1 MNAYIYENELL
12 LKLEKEGFITPDE
25 KVKELL
31 KELTEIKYLFSLK
44 LLFENFQNNFSSQIL
59 INSLKALSDPTQFDY
74 YSKESIIRLE
84 LHLRTLVIVLERICF
99 SPIILSKELRDKIYN
114 SLTKFVEIHRKTTQ
128 VIEIGIDNNFRSSF
142 NQFNQQKDNN
152 NNDNNIINKRNYNI
166 DFLLV
171 HLRDTL
177 HSLRDDETWFQEILR
192 RTKDILKALLNIS
205 PGVLSIVAPGITISN
220 DSSILQMLS
229 QLRQGLTFKYPVA
242 SYYVDWRIMLIIQ
255 HNVINWSE
263 SDKNIISKKFGEM
276 IIMEHLWSY
285 LEREWINIFDK
296 TMLDSQTKF
305 DEVSNKLN
313 KALINTGNFLND
325 LINGSEPLA
334 LPDTLWFGIL
344 DLAQN
349 LIQRSTHTATYG
361 LCYYLAIES
370 LNMAPS
376 SFIQFK
382 AIEILLYLNNINNE
396 LFSMIEIDFNQ
407 YAAKL
412 DKNDSLIKFQNLLIF
427 VKEKC
432 QQDFNLL
439 NGDILLG
446 KGKGKSLEQNTIFKK
461 EEILPSTIL
470 DIIANEITCPI
481 SNEPTNQLCILK
493 CQHVL
498 SLNNLKKLKQKKC
511 PKCREKVED
520 NDIRYLPQN
529 AIYKNL
535 YSYLYDAGYILPSI
549 EFEDS
554 SNNLYENDSNNS
566 EVDLML
572 TKNKKLIKEI
582 KLNSNRFTLIQS
594 IFQITKSKNLT
605 YQEVIKV
612 LEEKKYGKA
621 VLICKKYLGNFP
633 RSYTMRCILAY
644 AYRNLNSYKLAFLY
658 LNEAIK
664 LKRKNPIA
672 YCIRGEIFFK
682 QSIYEYAIFD
692 LNISI
697 SYKLKVNNV
706 YILLGNSNL
715 LEGEKS
721 QEKNDYTISCYNHA
735 LKNYNKSLQNNPNNY
750 ICLKNCAYIYEC
762 QEKYL
767 NTLEMLDK
775 LLGINQDDSLF
786 LCYYGEILNDLKRYN
801 ESLIIFT
808 KASNLD
814 PENIHILIKQ
824 AITYYIIQKYDLA
837 LLNLEKVIRMD
848 PLNSIA
854 YYYKGLTY
862 YMMEKYSNAMIT
874 LEKFMEL
881 DFNDDLA
888 NMLFYYLKDLLVDNN
903 FENWNNEILLK
914 INQFSY
920 INSNNLLLLIRCK
933 AYIKL
938 KNYYE
943 ANRDLN
949 RLFELNNNISFIYL
963 LQEYSDFWSYLCN
976 YHGINNEE
984 SAKFGI
990 IDEFNNYLYNEKKVY
1005 LISNLLNSNK
1015 KFSKFLENDSDS
1027 GNQSS
1032 SEKAITFKGEMPSIG
1047 FPKLFNNKKL
1057 SSHFITWKINIKKIL
1072 SEECFVKFTIIEGND
1087 NDNSNTLSRE
1097 HVLKYDDILKLEGL
1111 GWIEYTLPFSILTDN
1126 NMEWIQ
1132 PSIDMKN
1139 HSIIMQ
1145 IDYVQFVTSERQT
1158 IYATKMGHFL
1168 PIHKL
1173 YPNIPEAFKDKYF
1186 SKKEMEN
1193 LINLKDIINN

>member
-12 LKLEKEGFITPDE
+12 LKLEKEGFITPDL

-44 LLFENFQNNFSSQIL
+44 LLFEKFQNNFSSQIL
-59 INSLKALSDPTQFDY
+59 INSLKALSEPTQFDY

-114 SLTKFVEIHRKTTQ
+114 SLSKFVEIHRKTTQ
-128 VIEIGIDNNFRSSF
+128 VIEIGVDNNFRSSF

-171 HLRDTL
+171 HSRDTS

-192 RTKDILKALLNIS
+192 RTKDILKAFLNIS

-229 QLRQGLTFKYPVA
+229 QLRQGLSFKHPVA

-255 HNVINWSE
+255 HNVINC
-263 SDKNIISKKFGEM
+263 DKNIISKKFGEM

-349 LIQRSTHTATYG
+349 LIQRSTHTAIY
-361 LCYYLAIES
+361 
-370 LNMAPS
+370 
-376 SFIQFK
+376 
-382 AIEILLYLNNINNE
+382 
-396 LFSMIEIDFNQ
+396 
-407 YAAKL
+407 
-412 DKNDSLIKFQNLLIF
+412 
-427 VKEKC
+427 
-432 QQDFNLL
+432 
-439 NGDILLG
+439 G
-446 KGKGKSLEQNTIFKK
+446 KGKGKSLEQNTVFKK
-461 EEILPSTIL
+461 EEIIPSTIL
-470 DIIANEITCPI
+470 DIIANEIICPI

-511 PKCREKVED
+511 PKCREKVEN

-529 AIYKNL
+529 AIYKIL

-549 EFEDS
+549 EFEES

-582 KLNSNRFTLIQS
+582 KFNSNRFTLIQS
-594 IFQITKSKNLT
+594 ILQITKSKNLT

-621 VLICKKYLGNFP
+621 VLICKKYLENFP

-672 YCIRGEIFFK
+672 YCTRGEIFFK
-682 QSIYEYAIFD
+682 QNIYEYAIFD

-715 LEGEKS
+715 LEGLKS
-721 QEKNDYTISCYNHA
+721 QEKNDYTISCYDHA
-735 LKNYNKSLQNNPNNY
+735 LKNYNIALQNNPNNY
-750 ICLKNCAYIYEC
+750 ICLKNC
-762 QEKYL
+762 
-767 NTLEMLDK
+767 
-775 LLGINQDDSLF
+775 INQDDSLF

-824 AITYYIIQKYDLA
+824 AINYYIIQKYDLA
-837 LLNLEKVIRMD
+837 LLNLEK
-848 PLNSIA
+848 
-854 YYYKGLTY
+854 
-862 YMMEKYSNAMIT
+862 
-874 LEKFMEL
+874 
-881 DFNDDLA
+881 
-888 NMLFYYLKDLLVDNN
+888 
-903 FENWNNEILLK
+903 
-914 INQFSY
+914 
-920 INSNNLLLLIRCK
+920 
-933 AYIKL
+933 
-938 KNYYE
+938 
-943 ANRDLN
+943 
-949 RLFELNNNISFIYL
+949 NIPIFGHIY
-963 LQEYSDFWSYLCN
+963 
-976 YHGINNEE
+976 GINNEE

-990 IDEFNNYLYNEKKVY
+990 VDGFNNYLYNEKKVY
-1005 LISNLLNSNK
+1005 LISNLLNSAK
-1015 KFSKFLENDSDS
+1015 KFFKFLENDSDS

-1032 SEKAITFKGEMPSIG
+1032 SGKAITFKEDI
-1047 FPKLFNNKKL
+1047 
-1057 SSHFITWKINIKKIL
+1057 I
-1072 SEECFVKFTIIEGND
+1072 EECFVKFTIIEGND

-1097 HVLKYDDILKLEGL
+1097 HVLKYDDILKFRGI

-1173 YPNIPEAFKDKYF
+1173 YPKFPEAFKDKYF

>member
-481 SNEPTNQLCILK
+481 SNEPTDQLCILK

-735 LKNYNKSLQNNPNNY
+735 LKNYNIALQNNPNNY

-888 NMLFYYLKDLLVDNN
+888 NMLFYYLKDLLDDNN

-1097 HVLKYDDILKLEGL
+1097 HVLKYDDILKLEGI

>member
-128 VIEIGIDNNFRSSF
+128 VIEIGVDNNFRSSF

-220 DSSILQMLS
+220 DTSILQMLS
-229 QLRQGLTFKYPVA
+229 QLRQGLSFKYPVA

-285 LEREWINIFDK
+285 LEREWVNIFDK

-313 KALINTGNFLND
+313 KALMNTGNFLND

-370 LNMAPS
+370 LNMAP
-376 SFIQFK
+376 K
-382 AIEILLYLNNINNE
+382 
-396 LFSMIEIDFNQ
+396 IDFNQ

-682 QSIYEYAIFD
+682 QNIYEYAIFD

-721 QEKNDYTISCYNHA
+721 QEKNDYTISCYDHA
-735 LKNYNKSLQNNPNNY
+735 LKNYNIALQNNPNNY
-750 ICLKNCAYIYEC
+750 ICLKNCAYIYEY

-888 NMLFYYLKDLLVDNN
+888 NMLFYYLKDLLDDNN
-903 FENWNNEILLK
+903 FENWNNEIVLK

-984 SAKFGI
+984 SAKFGV
-990 IDEFNNYLYNEKKVY
+990 IDEFDNYLYNEKKVY
-1005 LISNLLNSNK
+1005 LVSNLLNSNK

-1057 SSHFITWKINIKKIL
+1057 SSHFITWKINIKKLL

-1097 HVLKYDDILKLEGL
+1097 HVLKYDDILKLEGI

>member
-735 LKNYNKSLQNNPNNY
+735 LKNYNIALQNNPNNY

-888 NMLFYYLKDLLVDNN
+888 NMLFYYLKDLLDDNN

-1097 HVLKYDDILKLEGL
+1097 HVLKYDDILKLEGI

>member
-735 LKNYNKSLQNNPNNY
+735 LKNYNIALQNNPNNY
-750 ICLKNCAYIYEC
+750 LCLKNCAYIYEC

-888 NMLFYYLKDLLVDNN
+888 NMLFYYLKDLLDDNN

-1097 HVLKYDDILKLEGL
+1097 HVLKYDDILKLEGI